1 MAMTFIHTIQ
11 WVPRMHL
18 GKFKFWFFFPHNFS
32 VLFLLHGGGFSAL
45 SFSLFARDIIQMVKC
60 RVIAPDIR
68 GHGATRCEDDEDLS
82 IDRFT
87 VAKSHLIRSD
97 LDFYIKN

>member
-1 MAMTFIHTIQ
+1 M
-11 WVPRMHL
+11 
-18 GKFKFWFFFPHNFS
+18 
-32 VLFLLHGGGFSAL
+32 LFLLHGGGFSAL
-45 SFSLFARDIIQMVKC
+45 SFSLFAPDIIQMVKC

-87 VAKSHLIRSD
+87 VAKNHLIWIW
-97 LDFYIKN
+97 FFKEKT